1 MWTRAQLKEKAK
13 AALKVNYWKM
23 VLVSALVTILIGGTG
38 NIEFTN
44 SFDTTVSDDSI
55 FEFDWEDDIYGDG
68 FDYNGEIN
76 DQMGIPSKDEL
87 EYILGEDLD
96 ITEGEYEMIMGGWLG
111 ENFLAL
117 VGIFL
122 VVFIIVVLLATAI
135 ALVITA
141 FISNPVEVGSSKF
154 FLKTLEEPAQVKE
167 VAFAFDNSYKNIV
180 KVMFFRTLYIMLW
193 SLLFVIPGIIKSYE
207 YRMIPYLMAENPNL
221 SKEQAFA
228 LSKQMM
234 MGQKWSAFVLDLSFI
249 GWHILSAFTF
259 GILEIFYVAPYIHG
273 TNAALYEELSSA
285 YGRPAQNT
293 YVAAPYQPVYSA
305 PEQEAEE

>member
-23 VLVSALVTILIGGTG
+23 VLVSALATLLIGGTG
-38 NIEFTN
+38 SINFSNN
-44 SFDTTVSDDSI
+44 SFGNTTSNGPI
-55 FEFDWEDDIYGDG
+55 YENNWEDDIFGDS
-68 FDYNGEIN
+68 FDYNDEIY
-76 DQMGIPSKDEL
+76 
-87 EYILGEDLD
+87 EYQLMTGDWAEI
-96 ITEGEYEMIMGGWLG
+96 
-111 ENFLAL
+111 FLTIA
-117 VGIFL
+117 GIFL
-122 VVFIIVVLLATAI
+122 VVLLIVMVIAI
-135 ALVITA
+135 AISLVMTA
-141 FISNPVEVGSSKF
+141 FIFNPIEVGCSKF

-180 KVMFFRTLYIMLW
+180 KVMFFRTLYTMLW

-249 GWHILSAFTF
+249 GWHILSAFTV
-259 GILEIFYVAPYIHG
+259 GILEIFYVAPYIHA

-293 YVAAPYQPVYSA
+293 YAAEPYQPVYSA
-305 PEQEAEE
+305 PEQETEE

>member
-122 VVFIIVVLLATAI
+122 VVFIIVMLLATAI

-249 GWHILSAFTF
+249 GWHILSAFTV
-259 GILEIFYVAPYIHG
+259 GILEIFYVAPYIHA

-293 YVAAPYQPVYSA
+293 YAAEPYQPVYSA
-305 PEQEAEE
+305 PEQETEE

>member
-23 VLVSALVTILIGGTG
+23 VLVSALATLLIGGTG
-38 NIEFTN
+38 SINFSNN
-44 SFDTTVSDDSI
+44 SFGNTTSNGP
-55 FEFDWEDDIYGDG
+55 IYE
-68 FDYNGEIN
+68 NN
-76 DQMGIPSKDEL
+76 W
-87 EYILGEDLD
+87 GEDLH
-96 ITEGEYEMIMGGWLG
+96 ISGNEYQEI
-111 ENFLAL
+111 FFAII
-117 VGIFL
+117 GIFL
-122 VVFIIVVLLATAI
+122 VVFLIVMVIAI
-135 ALVITA
+135 AISLVMTA
-141 FISNPVEVGSSKF
+141 FVFNPIEVGSSKF

-180 KVMFFRTLYIMLW
+180 KVMFFRTLYTMLW

-249 GWHILSAFTF
+249 GWHILSAFTV
-259 GILEIFYVAPYIHG
+259 GILEIFYVAPYIHA

-293 YVAAPYQPVYSA
+293 YAAEPYQPVYSA
-305 PEQEAEE
+305 PEQETEE